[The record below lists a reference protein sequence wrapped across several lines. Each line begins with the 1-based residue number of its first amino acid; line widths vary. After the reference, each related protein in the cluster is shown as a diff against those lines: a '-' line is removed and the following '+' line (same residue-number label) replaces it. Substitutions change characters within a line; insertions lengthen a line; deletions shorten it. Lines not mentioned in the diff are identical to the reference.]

1 MEARREG
8 GVHVLVEAHRA
19 DGQRV
24 GQLREG
30 VVVVVRRRRAALV
43 VPRRRAHVERGA
55 EFDDPRAQRV
65 EAVPGGGGALVGQR
79 RLDARHL
86 HVGGAPCK
94 AVGELVVAGAPRR
107 GLGLGFGFG
116 LGLGGG

>member
-55 EFDDPRAQRV
+55 EFDEPRAQRV
-65 EAVPGGGGALVGQR
+65 DAVPGGGGALAGTLLPPNTDAKFLMEVPPPAWSASS
-79 RLDARHL
+79 DARF
-86 HVGGAPCK
+86 ACI
-94 AVGELVVAGAPRR
+94 ACRR
-107 GLGLGFGFG
+107 G
-116 LGLGGG
+116 